1 MSNKDWTDKLP
12 ALLEGLEEAAPEGL
26 WDAVQAGVRPARRRV
41 AAGWWYAAAALA
53 VAAAV
58 VLAVLLWKPADSS
71 APGAPVAPVL
81 VSPVPEGRLVEGS
94 VPETLP
100 SVLETHPE
108 APKPP
113 VPCSSAPILAVEA
126 PQTPDSCLSADDKP
140 EREQKPVSPLPEE
153 EKNASREQN
162 EPQTLPKKPAPQVEP
177 VRWPTGAPAKKR
189 KGVWQVGVSGGG
201 LLAQA
206 SSTSAGIGL
215 PFPDTKASTIPI
227 DALTRNVASTTESRH
242 RQGLRGSVLINYRF
256 AKRWSVGT
264 GLSVSSLI
272 SEFTTTAGNSIQAT
286 IQNTLYL
293 GIPLNVQF
301 NILDI
306 RRFQLYAT
314 GGPMVELPFYRHTS
328 TGQWVGSQTVESSS
342 SQPRIRPFDPQ
353 GWRWSVNLAA
363 GVQFQLFSHGALFV
377 QPGVCWHIPGQGTEE
392 DVYSSRPVAFDLNL
406 GFRFL
411 LF

>member
-26 WDAVQAGVRPARRRV
+26 WDAVQAGVTPTRRRV
-41 AAGWWYAAAALA
+41 AAVWWYAAAALA

-81 VSPVPEGRLVEGS
+81 VSPVPEDRLVEDFA

-100 SVLETHPE
+100 SALERPSP
-108 APKPP
+108 APKSG
-113 VPCSSAPILAVEA
+113 VLCSSAPISAVEA
-126 PQTPDSCLSADDKP
+126 PQTPDSCLSA
-140 EREQKPVSPLPEE
+140 ENEAE
-153 EKNASREQN
+153 REQN
-162 EPQTLPKKPAPQVEP
+162 EPQTHPERPSERPAPQTKPKPAPQVEP
-177 VRWPTGAPAKKR
+177 IRWPTEAPVKKR
-189 KGVWQVGVSGGG
+189 KGSWQVGVSGGG

-206 SSTSAGIGL
+206 NSTSAGIGL
-215 PFPDTKASTIPI
+215 PFSPLETKASTIPI
-227 DALTRNVASTTESRH
+227 DALTRNKASTTESKY
-242 RQGLRGSVLINYRF
+242 RQGLRGSVLVNYRF

-264 GLSVSSLI
+264 GVSISSLI
-272 SEFTTTAGNSIQAT
+272 SEFTTTAENSTQAT

-293 GIPLNVQF
+293 GIPINAQF

-306 RRFQLYAT
+306 KRFQLYVT
-314 GGPMVELPFYRHTS
+314 GGPMVELPLYKHTS
-328 TGQWVGSQTVESSS
+328 TGQWVGGQSVESSTT
-342 SQPRIRPFDPQ
+342 QPEVRPFDTRS
-353 GWRWSVNLAA
+353 WRWSANLAA
-363 GVQFQLFSHGALFV
+363 GVQYQLFSHGALFV
-377 QPGVCWHIPGQGTEE
+377 QPGLCWHIPGKANE
-392 DVYSSRPVAFDLNL
+392 DDIYSSRPVAFDLNL